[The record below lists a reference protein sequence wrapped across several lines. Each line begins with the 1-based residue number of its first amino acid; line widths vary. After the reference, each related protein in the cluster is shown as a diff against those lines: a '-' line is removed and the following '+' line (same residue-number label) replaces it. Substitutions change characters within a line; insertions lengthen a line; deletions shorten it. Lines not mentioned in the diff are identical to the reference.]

1 MIELAELIHET
12 SGANPVIEHA
22 PERAGEVRR
31 SVLLA
36 SRAKEVLGWTPRMS
50 IADGIAETFRWFA
63 DERDSVAS
71 TT

>member
-1 MIELAELIHET
+1 
-12 SGANPVIEHA
+12 VIEHA

-36 SRAKEVLGWTPRMS
+36 ARAKKVLGWTPRMS